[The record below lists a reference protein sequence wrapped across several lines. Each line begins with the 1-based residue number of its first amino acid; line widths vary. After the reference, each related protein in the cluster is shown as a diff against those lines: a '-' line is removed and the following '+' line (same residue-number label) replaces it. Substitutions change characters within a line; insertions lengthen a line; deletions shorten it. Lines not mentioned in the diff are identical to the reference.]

1 MHLDISRPASAN
13 VWEQQVLPQAI
24 MKNEI
29 DLLHCTSNTAPV
41 GLKVPL
47 IITIQDISCL
57 EKSMI
62 RYGNWYQRFE
72 NLYTQWNMPR
82 IAKMADLVITVSDY
96 EREQIIERLK
106 IPAAKV
112 KTIYHACAPHFTPE
126 RNAYELIAFREKWK
140 LPERYVLFFGNISPG
155 KNVGNVLK
163 ALNLL
168 HENNKLDFMMVMPG
182 ITKET
187 LERLLH
193 FHHCTHLQPY
203 IFITGYIPH
212 NELPNLYRLAELF
225 LFPSLSESFG
235 MPILEAMAC
244 GTTVITSNRGAIPEV
259 AGKAAFMVDPKNPG
273 EMAEMIATVLN
284 SEPLRKEARAR
295 GLKRAATYS
304 WQKTVT
310 EIISVYEKFSS

>member
-1 MHLDISRPASAN
+1 
-13 VWEQQVLPQAI
+13 
-24 MKNEI
+24 
-29 DLLHCTSNTAPV
+29 
-41 GLKVPL
+41 
-47 IITIQDISCL
+47 
-57 EKSMI
+57 
-62 RYGNWYQRFE
+62 
-72 NLYTQWNMPR
+72 
-82 IAKMADLVITVSDY
+82 MADLVITVSDY

-112 KTIYHACAPHFTPE
+112 KTIYHACAPYFTPE
-126 RNAYELIAFREKWK
+126 RNLPELSAFRKKWK

-155 KNVGNVLK
+155 KNIGNVLK

-168 HENNKLDFMMVMPG
+168 YERKQLDFTLVMPG

-187 LERLLH
+187 LQRLLY
-193 FHHCTHLQPY
+193 FHQCGHLQPF
-203 IFITGYIPH
+203 IFNTSCIPN

-244 GTTVITSNRGAIPEV
+244 GTSVITSNRGAIPEV

-273 EMAEMIATVLN
+273 EIAAMITTVLN
-284 SEPLRKEARAR
+284 SDPLKKEAGER
-295 GLKRAATYS
+295 GLKRAETYS

-310 EIISVYEKFSS
+310 EIISVYERFST